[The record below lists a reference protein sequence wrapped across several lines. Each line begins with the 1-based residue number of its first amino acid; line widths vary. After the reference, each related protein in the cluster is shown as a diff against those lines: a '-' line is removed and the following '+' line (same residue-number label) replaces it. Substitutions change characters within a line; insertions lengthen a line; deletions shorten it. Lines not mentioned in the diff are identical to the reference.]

1 MLISV
6 RIMAA
11 RTLGSENYVS
21 YSPQRTF
28 FLPKFCQQGAMM
40 KLRKTYLSHIVRNS
54 SFCICVYFW
63 FESVFGLG
71 RVLWPQMDNQT
82 SPINLYMSPLWQSIT
97 LTSLFYTLYRAT
109 TEFLLYFTN
118 QNDEN
123 ARRQLSISRKLDQ
136 SILRTEL

>member
-1 MLISV
+1 MLRFVWILIS
-6 RIMAA
+6 A
-11 RTLGSENYVS
+11 RAIDHGCKY
-21 YSPQRTF
+21 PRTR
-28 FLPKFCQQGAMM
+28 KFRKVFTEGNP
-40 KLRKTYLSHIVRNS
+40 RKTYMSHIVRNS

-97 LTSLFYTLYRAT
+97 LTSLFYTLYSAT

-123 ARRQLSISRKLDQ
+123 ARGQLSISRKLEQ
-136 SILRTEL
+136 SLLWSILWV